1 MTTQGYA
8 VNLHVCKTDFQRKQC
23 NHSSLHDRVLRETK
37 ISSIHAQKLQQ
48 STSGIP
54 VLNCIGRNWLIHSI
68 ALSPAN
74 SPTTCHEVASVA
86 EKQRLCFHLFM
97 SAVTA
102 LQPRRRWD
110 GVELENEDGYL
121 INFHP
126 QVTQAMKE
134 PRGQTQL
141 LPSRSE
147 PLDPADSSQ

>member
-1 MTTQGYA
+1 M
-8 VNLHVCKTDFQRKQC
+8 KT
-23 NHSSLHDRVLRETK
+23 
-37 ISSIHAQKLQQ
+37 SSIHTHTLQQ
-48 STSGIP
+48 STRGIP
-54 VLNCIGRNWLIHSI
+54 VLNCTGKNWLSHLI

-74 SPTTCHEVASVA
+74 SPATCHKVASMS
-86 EKQRLCFHLFM
+86 EKQRFRFHLFIC
-97 SAVTA
+97 AVTA

-121 INFHP
+121 IHFHP
-126 QVTQAMKE
+126 QVTRAMKE